1 MDTTV
6 VTLACGLALIVGI
19 VGTVVPI
26 LPGGLLIA
34 AAVAIWAFVMQTTAA
49 WVVLGVVLVLLA
61 AGQAL
66 SYLIAGRRL
75 LGAGVPRRS
84 LVIGG
89 LGGIAGFFLIP
100 VVGLP
105 IGFIAALY
113 AAELHR
119 LRPRPDA
126 GTGTIQNR
134 RAWDSAIAATKAVGI
149 SIMIETAAALT
160 ASAAWLAG
168 VLVFD
173 AG

>member
-6 VTLACGLALIVGI
+6 VTLACGLALIVGV

-34 AAVAIWAFVMQTTAA
+34 AAVSIWALVMQNTAA
-49 WVVLGVVLVLLA
+49 WIVLGVVLALLA
-61 AGQAL
+61 VGQAL

-75 LGAGVPRRS
+75 LTAGVPRRS
-84 LVIGG
+84 LIIGG

-113 AAELHR
+113 AAELQR
-119 LRPRPDA
+119 LQSPPER
-126 GTGTIQNR
+126 GSTGVENR
-134 RAWDSAIAATKAVGI
+134 RAWDSAVAATKAVGI
-149 SIMIETAAALT
+149 SIMIETTAALA
-160 ASAAWLAG
+160 ASAAWLTG

-173 AG
+173 AS